1 MSIWEKRRGH
11 EMMIELQDIDAGYG
25 QVHIVRDV
33 TMDIDKNEIV
43 ALVGANGAGK
53 STIIKAISGLVP
65 VSSGSIVFE
74 GKRIENMPAH
84 KIITNGI
91 SLVPEGRRLFPYMT
105 VRENLELGAYVE
117 SNQRKVRENMEW
129 VFGLFPILYERSTQL
144 AGTFSGGEQ
153 QMLTIGRA
161 LMSRPKF
168 LMMDE
173 PSLGLSPV
181 IVGEVFKTVKVLR
194 NEGVTILLVEQN
206 VRKSLEIANRGYVLE
221 HGRIVLSGGATEL
234 LEDENVKK
242 AYLGM

>member
-1 MSIWEKRRGH
+1 MFTWGKRRRY
-11 EMMIELQDIDAGYG
+11 EMMIELKDINAGYG
-25 QVHIVRDV
+25 QVQIVRDV
-33 TMDIDKNEIV
+33 SMNIDNNEIV
-43 ALVGANGAGK
+43 ALIGANGAGK
-53 STIIKAISGLVP
+53 STIIKTISGMLP
-65 VSSGSIVFE
+65 VSSGSIIFE

-91 SLVPEGRRLFPYMT
+91 ALVPEGRRLFPYMT
-105 VRENLELGAYVE
+105 VQENLELGAYVE
-117 SNQRKVRENMEW
+117 NNREKVQENMEW
-129 VFGLFPILYERSTQL
+129 VFSLFPILQERRTQL

-161 LMSRPKF
+161 LMSKPKF

-173 PSLGLSPV
+173 PSLGLSPM
-181 IVGEVFKTVKVLR
+181 IVDEVFKTVEVLQ

-206 VRKSLEIANRGYVLE
+206 VRKSLEIVSRGYVLE
-221 HGRIVLSGGATEL
+221 HGRIVLSGEAKEL

>member
-1 MSIWEKRRGH
+1 
-11 EMMIELQDIDAGYG
+11 MMIELKDINAGYG
-25 QVHIVRDV
+25 QVQIVRDIS
-33 TMDIDKNEIV
+33 MNIDNNEIV
-43 ALVGANGAGK
+43 ALIGANGAGK
-53 STIIKAISGLVP
+53 STIIKTISGMLP
-65 VSSGSIVFE
+65 VSSGSIIFE

-91 SLVPEGRRLFPYMT
+91 ALVPEGRRLFPYMT
-105 VRENLELGAYVE
+105 VQENLELGAYVE
-117 SNQRKVRENMEW
+117 NNREKVQENMEW
-129 VFGLFPILYERSTQL
+129 VFSLFPILQERRAQL

-161 LMSRPKF
+161 LMSKPKF

-173 PSLGLSPV
+173 PSLGLSPM
-181 IVGEVFKTVKVLR
+181 IVDEVFKTVEVLQ

-206 VRKSLEIANRGYVLE
+206 VRKSLEIVSRGYVLE
-221 HGRIVLSGGATEL
+221 HGRIVLSGEAKEL

>member
-1 MSIWEKRRGH
+1 V
-11 EMMIELQDIDAGYG
+11 MIELKNINAGYG
-25 QVHIVRDV
+25 QVQIVRDV
-33 TMDIDKNEIV
+33 SMNIDNNEIV

-53 STIIKAISGLVP
+53 STIIKTISGLLP
-65 VSSGSIVFE
+65 VSSGSIIFE

-91 SLVPEGRRLFPYMT
+91 ALVPEGRRLFPYMT
-105 VRENLELGAYVE
+105 VQENLELGAYVE
-117 SNQRKVRENMEW
+117 NNQKKVQENMEW
-129 VFGLFPILYERSTQL
+129 VFGLFPILQERRAQL

-161 LMSRPKF
+161 LMSKPKF

-173 PSLGLSPV
+173 PSLGLSPM
-181 IVGEVFKTVKVLR
+181 IVDEVFKTVEVLQ

-221 HGRIVLSGGATEL
+221 HGRIVLSGEAKEL

>member
-1 MSIWEKRRGH
+1 
-11 EMMIELQDIDAGYG
+11 MMIELNSINAGYG
-25 QVHIVRDV
+25 QIQIVRDV
-33 TMDIDKNEIV
+33 TMDIDNNEIV

-53 STIIKAISGLVP
+53 STIIKTISGLVP

-105 VRENLELGAYVE
+105 VQENLELGAYVE
-117 SNQRKVRENMEW
+117 NNRKKVQENMEW
-129 VFGLFPILYERSTQL
+129 VFGLFPILDERRTQL

-181 IVGEVFKTVKVLR
+181 IVGEVFKTVEVLR

-221 HGRIVLSGGATEL
+221 HGRVVLSGGATEL

-242 AYLGM
+242 AYIGM